1 MSRRRTYFRTVLD
14 NGIRVVAEQIPDVKS
29 VSLGVWV
36 GVGSRDEE
44 DRLAGISHFIEHMF
58 FKGTRRRSAGR
69 IAREIDGLGG
79 ELNAFTSRENTTF
92 YVKVLDEHLIRAV
105 DLMGDIFHHSLFD
118 SSEIEKEKQVILQEI
133 KMAEDDP
140 EDLVHELHTQN
151 VWKGNAL
158 GRSIL
163 GEAKTVA
170 EMTRSDLMSHLRRSY
185 SPDRIVIAAAGNF
198 GPSGLFRQFDRVFGR
213 FRAEA
218 PLNHRVRPIGLNG
231 RILLRKK
238 KLEQVHVCIGMKGL
252 PLNHPDRYGIQA
264 LNALLGGGMSSRLFQ
279 EVREK
284 RGLVY
289 TIYSHAS
296 GFHDAGLFTIYAATS
311 KAAVNRLLKVV
322 LRELARL
329 RNEGV
334 GRAELDRTLAQMKGH
349 IMLGLESTD
358 SRMGRLAKD
367 EIYFG
372 RHYSL
377 RQTLSGIEKVTSR
390 QVHRLAEELLDPKEL
405 SLTILGP
412 VRSVPQSIRSVF
424 SS

>member
-1 MSRRRTYFRTVLD
+1 MSRRRTYFKETLD

-92 YVKVLDEHLIRAV
+92 YVKVLDEHLDRAV
-105 DLMGDIFHHSLFD
+105 DLMGDIFHHSLFE

-163 GEAKTVA
+163 GEAQTVA

-185 SPDRIVIAAAGNF
+185 SPNRIVIAAAGNF
-198 GPSGLFRQFDRVFGR
+198 SPRALIRQFNRVFGR
-213 FRAEA
+213 G
-218 PLNHRVRPIGLNG
+218 PSKGTWNHRVRPVGLNG
-231 RILLRKK
+231 RVLIRKK
-238 KLEQVHVCIGMKGL
+238 PLEQVHICLGMKGL
-252 PLNHPDRYGIQA
+252 PLTHPDRYGIQA

-296 GFHDAGLFTIYAATS
+296 GFHDTGLFTIYAATS
-311 KAAVNRLLKVV
+311 KAAYNKLLKVV
-322 LRELARL
+322 FRELARV
-329 RNEGV
+329 RKEGV

-372 RHYSL
+372 RHFSL
-377 RQTLSGIEKVTSR
+377 KETLSGVEKVTRR
-390 QVHRLAEELLDPKEL
+390 QVHKLAKELLDPAEM
-405 SLTILGP
+405 SLTVLGP
-412 VRSVPQSIRSVF
+412 VGSIPKSVRSVF
-424 SS
+424 